1 MYAATGV
8 TAKGCDVAVADVSG
22 AIGPTRYP
30 QILKVNAMS
39 NPVNNNTTTTGEK
52 NMFMKTTIATLVVVA
67 SVLQPLASMAADT
80 DARPLKDLSQASSQI
95 HWPHG
100 FDPKTADA
108 FVHNEIF
115 IKAPA
120 NVIWDNLVKATEW
133 PEWYSNSSD
142 MQIAGGGKTEL
153 EADVDFAWKTFG
165 FPIKSTVH
173 EFVPNERLGWF
184 GSGTGIK
191 AYHTWL
197 IVHKD
202 DGCEVI
208 TEETQF
214 GPSAIQY
221 NIEQPTA
228 MYDGHHWWL
237 AALKYRS
244 QHATKN

>member
-1 MYAATGV
+1 
-8 TAKGCDVAVADVSG
+8 
-22 AIGPTRYP
+22 
-30 QILKVNAMS
+30 
-39 NPVNNNTTTTGEK
+39 
-52 NMFMKTTIATLVVVA
+52 
-67 SVLQPLASMAADT
+67 
-80 DARPLKDLSQASSQI
+80 
-95 HWPHG
+95 
-100 FDPKTADA
+100 
-108 FVHNEIF
+108 
-115 IKAPA
+115 
-120 NVIWDNLVKATEW
+120 
-133 PEWYSNSSD
+133 
-142 MQIAGGGKTEL
+142 
-153 EADVDFAWKTFG
+153 WKTFG

-208 TEETQF
+208 TEETQV

-244 QHATKN
+244 EHAPKN